1 MGISDLY
8 IGIGQRRNISH
19 FANIVRIA
27 KSDNKISPEELLFL
41 TKVANK
47 YNISD
52 DNFKEIVKSPEKIPT
67 MAHLDCLE
75 RIERLFELLI
85 MIRADHHVEIEEVSV
100 LRKIVTGLAFPIHQV
115 DKIVDHSVRIRVDK
129 MDVDTFTDTML
140 KLLHMKA

>member
-8 IGIGQRRNISH
+8 LGIGQKRNISH

-27 KSDNKISPEELLFL
+27 KSDDQISPEELVFL

-52 DNFKEIVKSPEKIPT
+52 DQFKAILKSPNKIPT
-67 MAHLDCLE
+67 VSHLDCVE
-75 RIERLFELLI
+75 RIERLFELLT

-100 LRKIVTGLAFPIHQV
+100 LRKIVTGLAFPIHKV
-115 DKIVDHSVRIRVDK
+115 DKIVDHSVAIDVDA
-129 MDVDTFTDTML
+129 MDVDTFTDNIL
-140 KLLHMKA
+140 NLLGMKV